1 MCDTIAALAPTSTVA
16 HAFLAKNSDR
26 EPNEAQSLTVVPH
39 RTHSEPRLKTTY
51 IEVDQ
56 ARETNAVLLCRPF
69 WMWGAE
75 MGVNEY
81 GVAIGNEAVFTR
93 GGYGKTGLTGMDL
106 LRLALERCDS
116 ARSAVDMIITL
127 LEQYGQGGNCGFT
140 KRFFYNNSFLI
151 ADTTEA
157 WVLETVGKQWARK
170 KVSGTGAISN
180 LLTIG
185 SDWDELSPGAEAF
198 AEQKHLRRGKDRM
211 DFAASFSD
219 PLFTTFSRARARRA
233 SNLSSLR
240 SGAPA
245 TVTTMK
251 AALRQHDDP
260 DYALSSGSVGSVC
273 MHFGGLVGDQT
284 VGSMVTDLDK
294 SGPVAWV
301 TGASAPCIALFKPIA
316 LDAEGAGMFGED
328 QQEEALNYWLE
339 NERISRNLQN
349 NYAEKHKAIE
359 KLRAPLEQHFEGMMA
374 GAAPE
379 YRKQAARECFELEK
393 EYRVAVWKAIE
404 PLDHPTRHSPVFS
417 LQWRRENRDLVRR
430 WPAYLQSSEN
440 ASTV

>member
-1 MCDTIAALAPTSTVA
+1 MMCDTIAALAPTSTDA
-16 HAFLAKNSDR
+16 HTLLAKNSDR
-26 EPNEAQSLTVVPH
+26 EPNEAQLLTVVPH
-39 RTHSEPRLKTTY
+39 RTHSELRLRTTY

-56 ARETNAVLLCRPF
+56 VRETNAVLLCRPF

-75 MGVNEY
+75 MGVNDH

-106 LRLALERCDS
+106 LRLALERSDS
-116 ARSAVDMIITL
+116 AHSAVDVIIAL
-127 LEQYGQGGNCGFT
+127 LEQHGQGGNCG
-140 KRFFYNNSFLI
+140 FYNNSFLI
-151 ADTTEA
+151 ADSTDA

-185 SDWDELSPGAEAF
+185 SDWDELSPSAEAF
-198 AEQKHLRRGKDRM
+198 ARQKHLRRGEDRM

-219 PLFTTFSRARARRA
+219 PLFTKFSRARARRA
-233 SNLSSLR
+233 SSLSSLA
-240 SGAPA
+240 SAPSA
-245 TVTTMK
+245 TVATMK

-260 DYALSSGSVGSVC
+260 GYALRAGSVGSVC

-284 VGSMVTDLDK
+284 VGSMVADLDK
-294 SGPVAWV
+294 SGPVTWV

-316 LDAEGAGMFGED
+316 LDAEGAGMFGEN

-339 NERISRNLQN
+339 NERISRNLHN
-349 NYAEKHKAIE
+349 NYVEKHQAIE
-359 KLRAPLEQHFEGMMA
+359 DLRTPLEQRFEGMMA
-374 GAAPE
+374 DTAPE

-404 PLDHPTRHSPVFS
+404 PLDHPTRHSPAFS
-417 LQWRRENRDLVRR
+417 LQWQRENRELVRR
-430 WPAYLQSSEN
+430 WPNYSQSSVS

>member
-1 MCDTIAALAPTSTVA
+1 MCDTLVALAPMTLDSHTI
-16 HAFLAKNSDR
+16 LAKNSDR
-26 EPNEAQSLTVVPH
+26 EPNEAQLLTVIPH
-39 RTHSEPRLKTTY
+39 RTHSELRLRTTY

-56 ARETNAVLLCRPF
+56 VRETNAVLLCRPF

-75 MGVNEY
+75 MGINEH

-93 GGYGKTGLTGMDL
+93 GGYGATGLTGMDL

-116 ARSAVDMIITL
+116 ARSAVDVIITL
-127 LEQYGQGGNCGFT
+127 LEQHGQGGNCGFT
-140 KRFFYNNSFLI
+140 KRFFYNNSFLV
-151 ADTTEA
+151 ADTVES
-157 WVLETVGKQWARK
+157 WILETVGKQWARK
-170 KVSGTGAISN
+170 EVSGTGAISN

-185 SDWDELSPGAEAF
+185 SDWDELSAGAEAF
-198 AEQKHLRRGKDRM
+198 AEQKHLRRGEDRL

-219 PLFTTFSRARARRA
+219 PLFTKFSRARARRA
-233 SNLSSLR
+233 SSLSSLG
-240 SGAPA
+240 SAAPPSVA
-245 TVTTMK
+245 TMK

-260 DYALSSGSVGSVC
+260 SYALRAGSVGSVC

-284 VGSMVTDLDK
+284 VGSMVADLDK
-294 SGPVAWV
+294 SRPIAWV
-301 TGASAPCIALFKPIA
+301 TGASAPCIALFKPLA

-339 NERISRNLQN
+339 NERISRNLHN
-349 NYAEKHKAIE
+349 NYAQKHQAIE
-359 KLRAPLEQHFEGMMA
+359 KLRSPLEQRFEEMMA

-393 EYRVAVWKAIE
+393 EYRAAVWKTIE
-404 PLDHPTRHSPVFS
+404 PLDHPTTHSPVFS
-417 LQWRRENRDLVRR
+417 LQWRRENRELVRR
-430 WPAYLQSSEN
+430 WPAYSHSSEN

>member
-1 MCDTIAALAPTSTVA
+1 MCDTIAVLAPTSTDF
-16 HAFLAKNSDR
+16 HSLLAKNSDR
-26 EPNEAQSLTVVPH
+26 EPNEAQLLTIVPR
-39 RTHSEPRLKTTY
+39 RTHTEQRLKTTY

-56 ARETNAVLLCRPF
+56 VRETNAVLLCRPF

-81 GVAIGNEAVFTR
+81 SVAIGNEAVFTR

-116 ARSAVDMIITL
+116 ARSAVDVIITL

-140 KRFFYNNSFLI
+140 RQFFYNNSFLI

-157 WVLETVGKQWARK
+157 WILETVGKQWARK

-185 SDWDELSPGAEAF
+185 SDWDELSPRAEAF
-198 AEQKHLRRGKDRM
+198 AEQKHLRRGKDPM

-219 PLFTTFSRARARRA
+219 PLFTRFSRARTRRA
-233 SNLSSLR
+233 SSVSALG
-240 SGAPA
+240 SGASA
-245 TVTTMK
+245 TVATMQ

-260 DYALSSGSVGSVC
+260 DYTLSTGSVGSVC
-273 MHFGGLVGDQT
+273 MHFGGIVGDQT
-284 VGSMVTDLDK
+284 VGSMVADLDK

-301 TGASAPCIALFKPIA
+301 TGASGPCIALFKPIT

-328 QQEEALNYWLE
+328 QQDEALNYWLE
-339 NERISRNLQN
+339 NERISRDLQN
-349 NYAEKHKAIE
+349 NYAEKHEAIE
-359 KLRAPLEQHFEGMMA
+359 RVRAPLEQRFERIMA
-374 GAAPE
+374 GAAAE
-379 YRKQAARECFELEK
+379 HRKQAARECFELEK
-393 EYRVAVWKAIE
+393 EYRLAVWKAIQ
-404 PLDHPTRHSPVFS
+404 PLNHATKHSPMFS
-417 LQWRRENRDLVRR
+417 LQWRRENRELVRR
-430 WPAYLQSSEN
+430 WPAYSQVSEN

>member
-1 MCDTIAALAPTSTVA
+1 MCDTIAALASPSTGA
-16 HAFLAKNSDR
+16 HTFLAKNSDR
-26 EPNEAQSLTVVPH
+26 EPNEAQLLTVVPH
-39 RTHSEPRLKTTY
+39 RTHSELRLTTTY
-51 IEVDQ
+51 IDVDQ
-56 ARETNAVLLCRPF
+56 VQETNAILLCRPF

-75 MGVNEY
+75 MGVNEH

-93 GGYGKTGLTGMDL
+93 GGYGATGLTGMDL

-116 ARSAVDMIITL
+116 AHSAVNTIITL

-140 KRFFYNNSFLI
+140 KRFFYNNSFLV
-151 ADTTEA
+151 ADRNEA

-185 SDWDELSPGAEAF
+185 SDWDELSPGAETF
-198 AEQKHLRRGKDRM
+198 AKQKHLRRGEGRM

-219 PLFTTFSRARARRA
+219 PLFTKFSRARARRA
-233 SNLSSLR
+233 SSLSALA
-240 SGAPA
+240 SGTPA
-245 TVTTMK
+245 TVATMK
-251 AALRQHDDP
+251 AALRQHDDRSY
-260 DYALSSGSVGSVC
+260 DLSSGSVGSVC

-284 VGSMVTDLDK
+284 VGSMVADLDK
-294 SGPVAWV
+294 SGPIAWV
-301 TGASAPCIALFKPIA
+301 TGTSAPCTALFKPIS
-316 LDAEGAGMFGED
+316 LDTEGAGMFGENE
-328 QQEEALNYWLE
+328 QEEALTFWLE

-349 NYAEKHKAIE
+349 NYVAKHEAIE
-359 KLRAPLEQHFEGMMA
+359 KLRAPLEQRFEKMIA

-379 YRKQAARECFELEK
+379 YRKQAAQECFKLEK

-404 PLDHPTRHSPVFS
+404 PLDHPTRHSLVFS
-417 LQWRRENRDLVRR
+417 LQWRRENKELARR
-430 WPAYLQSSEN
+430 WPNYSQSSEN

>member
-1 MCDTIAALAPTSTVA
+1 MCDTLVALAPMTLNGHTM
-16 HAFLAKNSDR
+16 LAKNSDR
-26 EPNEAQSLTVVPH
+26 EPNEAQLLTVVPH
-39 RTHSEPRLKTTY
+39 RTHTEQRLKTTY
-51 IEVDQ
+51 IDVDQ
-56 ARETNAVLLCRPF
+56 VRETNAALLCRPF

-75 MGVNEY
+75 MGVNEH

-93 GGYGKTGLTGMDL
+93 GEYGKTGLTGMDL

-116 ARSAVDMIITL
+116 ARSAVDVIITL

-140 KRFFYNNSFLI
+140 RQFFYNNSFLV

-157 WVLETVGKQWARK
+157 WILETVGKQWARK
-170 KVSGTGAISN
+170 KVSKTGAISN

-211 DFAASFSD
+211 DFAGSFSD
-219 PLFTTFSRARARRA
+219 PLFTRFSGAHARRA
-233 SNLSSLR
+233 SSVSALG
-240 SGAPA
+240 SGASA
-245 TVTTMK
+245 TGGTMK

-260 DYALSSGSVGSVC
+260 DYALSTGSVSSVC

-284 VGSMVTDLDK
+284 VGSMVADLDK

-301 TGASAPCIALFKPIA
+301 TGASAPCISLFKPIA
-316 LDAEGAGMFGED
+316 LDAEGAGMFGEN
-328 QQEEALNYWLE
+328 QQENALDYWLE
-339 NERISRNLQN
+339 NEHISRNLQN
-349 NYAEKHKAIE
+349 NYAEKHEAIE
-359 KLRAPLEQHFEGMMA
+359 RLRAPLEQRFEGIMA
-374 GAAPE
+374 DAAPE
-379 YRKQAARECFELEK
+379 HRKQAARECFELEK

-404 PLDHPTRHSPVFS
+404 PLDHPTRHSPMFS
-417 LQWRRENRDLVRR
+417 LQWRRENREFFRR
-430 WPAYLQSSEN
+430 WPAYSQVSEN